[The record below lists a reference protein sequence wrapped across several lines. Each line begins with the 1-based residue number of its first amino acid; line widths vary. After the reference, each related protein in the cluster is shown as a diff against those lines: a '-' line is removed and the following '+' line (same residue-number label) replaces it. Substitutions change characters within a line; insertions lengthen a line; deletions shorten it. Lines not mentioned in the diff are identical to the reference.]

1 MAQKGINNQKKGS
14 SRKVG
19 RNKRKALRKSSP
31 FSAYVRG
38 KITFEQ
44 YAKRKSV

>member
-1 MAQKGINNQKKGS
+1 MAVQQNQKKGS

-19 RNKRKALRKSSP
+19 RNKRKKLRKDSKL
-31 FSAYVRG
+31 SAYVRG

-44 YAKRKSV
+44 YLKG

>member
-1 MAQKGINNQKKGS
+1 MAVQQNQKKGS

-19 RNKRKALRKSSP
+19 RSKRKALRRVGNKL
-31 FSAYVRG
+31 SAYVRG

-44 YAKRKSV
+44 YVKGDK

>member
-1 MAQKGINNQKKGS
+1 MPVQQNQKKGS

-19 RNKRKALRKSSP
+19 RNKRKALRHGGKLSM
-31 FSAYVRG
+31 YVRG

-44 YAKRKSV
+44 YIKG

>member
-1 MAQKGINNQKKGS
+1 MASQKMGGS

-19 RNKRKALRKSSP
+19 RNKRKKLRKGGPMSLYS
-31 FSAYVRG
+31 RG

-44 YAKRKSV
+44 YAKQTKVRMI